1 MYERAKT
8 FTLSTPLL
16 RKSIGVI
23 ILVLGIIFL
32 VTPLT
37 PGGIVIT
44 LIGLEL
50 LGLEFFLTRKLRE
63 KIPKQKNLSSDT
75 MLE

>member
-1 MYERAKT
+1 
-8 FTLSTPLL
+8 
-16 RKSIGVI
+16 VI